1 MHEHSAECMISR
13 SEAARLAGTITRTID
28 AWAKR
33 GLITKL
39 YLGPT
44 GYYVRFCREELR
56 DVMSVRTS
64 R

>member
-1 MHEHSAECMISR
+1 MHEHTDECMISR
-13 SEAARLAGTITRTID
+13 VEAARLTGKIPRTID

-33 GLITKL
+33 GLITRL

-56 DVMSVRTS
+56 DVTSVRMS